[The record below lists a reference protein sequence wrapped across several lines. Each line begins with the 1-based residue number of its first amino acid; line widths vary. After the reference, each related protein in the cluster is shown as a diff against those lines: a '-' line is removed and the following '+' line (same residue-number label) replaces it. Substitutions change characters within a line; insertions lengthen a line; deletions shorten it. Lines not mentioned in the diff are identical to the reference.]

1 MKRQFLDQGLK
12 PTTGYVCIRRL
23 ADKQCRIGSFYG
35 RPCECRHPLF
45 DHTSLYIKGGKPHT
59 LVTQPY
65 GLDNRDLA
73 ALLAMCEKYGLEI
86 PFGHDPGD
94 DESQNR
100 SRVMQHYRTGGTPWF
115 IFIDQKNNVVFN
127 DFHLN
132 VEKAITFL
140 KTIE

>member
-1 MKRQFLDQGLK
+1 MAGTMKKPRSEKGESMPDYGFLCGGDVVPASEMKRQFLDQGLK

-86 PFGHDPGD
+86 SITGYSWHFPGK
-94 DESQNR
+94 
-100 SRVMQHYRTGGTPWF
+100 T
-115 IFIDQKNNVVFN
+115 
-127 DFHLN
+127 LC
-132 VEKAITFL
+132 VEITR
-140 KTIE
+140 KH